1 MSDFDGGAAAPADSA
16 PVSVEPVAPVAEATN
31 PISTEREPAPEPKAD
46 EPAKP
51 ISAREALAK
60 AAEKVNA
67 ADKPADKAA
76 PVQSEGA
83 TRDETGKFAP
93 KAGDTAK
100 PADAT
105 QATPAA
111 DPAKVA
117 PTTATPASD
126 APARFSPDAK
136 AAWVTAPEPV
146 KAEVTRAIKE
156 MEAGI
161 EKHRASA
168 EAFEPVRRF
177 HEMAKQGG
185 TTLDKALEA
194 YVGMEEAIRADVDAG
209 RVPVRGLEAV
219 CNNFGMSLRQVAE
232 FVLGQAPDAVAS
244 QSDATVRELKAEIAA
259 LKQQV
264 GGVTQTFAQQRESA
278 TIEQITAFAS
288 KPEHARFDELADDIA
303 FFLQSGKT
311 QDLSEAYALAERLNP
326 APAASAP
333 QTAAIPAPAPDLT
346 AQTRKGSLSITGAP
360 SPGSNPANRQPSSS
374 IKDALRKAQVLAG

>member
-1 MSDFDGGAAAPADSA
+1 MPDFDGGAAAPADSA
-16 PVSVEPVAPVAEATN
+16 PVPVEPVAPVAEATN
-31 PISTEREPAPEPKAD
+31 PISTEREPAPEPKAE

-76 PVQSEGA
+76 PVKSEGA

-93 KAGDTAK
+93 RAGDAAK

-105 QATPAA
+105 QTAHAA
-111 DPAKVA
+111 DPSKVA
-117 PTTATPASD
+117 PTTATPAGD

-168 EAFEPVRRF
+168 EAFEPVRKYAD
-177 HEMAKQGG
+177 MARQGG

-194 YVGMEEAIRADVDAG
+194 YVGMENMLRQDPIK
-209 RVPVRGLEAV
+209 GLNAV
-219 CNNFGMSLRQVAE
+219 CENMGLSLRDVAAH
-232 FVLGQAPDAVAS
+232 VLGQTPDQTAS

-264 GGVTQTFAQQRESA
+264 GGVTQTFAQQRENA

-326 APAASAP
+326 APASAPAP

-374 IKDALRKAQVLAG
+374 IKDALKRAQAAAG

>member
-51 ISAREALAK
+51 VSAREALAK

-76 PVQSEGA
+76 PVKSEGA

-93 KAGDTAK
+93 KAGDPAK

-105 QATPAA
+105 QTAPAA
-111 DPAKVA
+111 DPSKVA

-168 EAFEPVRRF
+168 EAFEPVRKYAD
-177 HEMAKQGG
+177 MARQGG

-194 YVGMEEAIRADVDAG
+194 YVGMENMLRQDPIK
-209 RVPVRGLEAV
+209 GLNAV
-219 CNNFGMSLRQVAE
+219 CENMGLSLRDVAAH
-232 FVLGQAPDAVAS
+232 VLGQTPDQTAS

-346 AQTRKGSLSITGAP
+346 AQTLKGSLSITGAP

-374 IKDALRKAQVLAG
+374 IKDALRKAQALAG